1 MSLSYNMKKFFILI
15 SFIIYHDVNSQD
27 SLKNLFIKCDRCDN
41 NFIKNEINFVNHV
54 REQALADIQL
64 FIYRNRN
71 ANNGNRY
78 SLDFIG
84 KNSYQGKELS
94 LNLDTNPRFTRDEVR
109 NALKRKIDVGLIYFL
124 VESDI
129 SEKINISFDSVDSRK
144 EYYEMSSDKWKNWV
158 FQTSGDARFENE
170 TSRKES
176 NIRIELDA
184 DKVTEKIKLQFDV
197 DFERSNNE
205 YENQDNI
212 FISKRNRK
220 SFNAKS
226 VWSISK
232 KWSVGFTA
240 GASGDTYQN
249 IDFRYH
255 FLPAIEYSFFPYEE
269 FIRREMVI
277 NYRIGYGYRNYIEE
291 TIYNKFE
298 ENVYLH
304 QLAFETRF
312 RQPWGEIY
320 STLRGKSFLHD
331 PSKNSFSLDSWFS
344 IRVFE
349 GLSLRL
355 GGEIELIRDQL
366 SLPKGNASIE
376 DLLLQQQE
384 IATDFRSEF
393 SVGISYTFGS
403 AFNNYLNSRL

>member
-1 MSLSYNMKKFFILI
+1 MKKILLSIILFISHNL
-15 SFIIYHDVNSQD
+15 YSQED
-27 SLKNLFIKCDRCDN
+27 LYNLFIKCDRCDD
-41 NFIKNEINFVNHV
+41 NFLKNEINYVNHV
-54 REQALADIQL
+54 REQGLADIQL

-78 SLDFIG
+78 TLDFIG
-84 KNSYQGKELS
+84 KNNFSEKKLS
-94 LNLDTNPRFTRDEVR
+94 LVLDTNPKLTRDNVR
-109 NALKRKIDVGLIYFL
+109 NELKRKIDLGLVYFL
-124 VESDI
+124 VDSKISD
-129 SEKINISFDSVDSRK
+129 KINISFDTLINNNES
-144 EYYEMSSDKWKNWV
+144 YELSSDKWKNWV
-158 FQTSGDARFENE
+158 FQSAGELNFENE
-170 TSRKES
+170 TSRNES
-176 NIRIELDA
+176 NVRIELDA
-184 DKVTEKIKLQFDV
+184 DKVTDKIKLQFDI
-197 DFERSNNE
+197 DFERSNSK
-205 YENQDNI
+205 YENQDNT
-212 FISKRNRK
+212 FVSKRNRK
-220 SFNAKS
+220 SFGAKS
-226 VWSISK
+226 VWSINN
-232 KWSVGFTA
+232 KWSAGFNA

-249 IDFRYH
+249 IDFRYYIM
-255 FLPAIEYSFFPYEE
+255 PAIEYSFFPYYE
-269 FIRREMVI
+269 FVRREMVI

-291 TIYNKFE
+291 TIYNKLE

-320 STLRGKSFLHD
+320 TNLRAKSFLHD
-331 PSKNSFSLDSWFS
+331 PSKNSFRLDSWFS

-349 GLSLRL
+349 GLSVRF

-393 SVGISYTFGS
+393 RIAIGYTFGS

>member
-1 MSLSYNMKKFFILI
+1 MKKILIFFILFI
-15 SFIIYHDVNSQD
+15 SNDLYAQNNLNS
-27 SLKNLFIKCDRCDN
+27 LFIKCDRCDN
-41 NFIKNEINFVNHV
+41 NFLKSEINYVNHV
-54 REQALADIQL
+54 RDQGLADIQL

-78 SLDFIG
+78 TLDFIG
-84 KNSYQGKELS
+84 KNIFSDKELS
-94 LNLDTNPRFTRDEVR
+94 LVLDTNPRLTSDDVR
-109 NALKRKIDVGLIYFL
+109 NELKRKIDIGLVYFL
-124 VESDI
+124 AESDI
-129 SEKINISFDSVDSRK
+129 SNKINISYDSINNNNNNS
-144 EYYEMSSDKWKNWV
+144 YESSSDKWKNWV
-158 FQTSGDARFENE
+158 FQSSGEVNFENE
-170 TSRKES
+170 TSRNES

-184 DKVTEKIKLQFDV
+184 DKVTDKIKLQLDI
-197 DFERSNNE
+197 DFERSNNK
-205 YENQDNI
+205 YESQDNT

-220 SFNAKS
+220 SFGAKS
-226 VWSISK
+226 VWSINN
-232 KWSVGFTA
+232 KWSAGFNA

-249 IDFRYH
+249 IDFRYY
-255 FLPAIEYSFFPYEE
+255 FMPAIEYSFYPYYE
-269 FIRREMVI
+269 FVRREMVI

-291 TIYNKFE
+291 TIYNKME

-320 STLRGKSFLHD
+320 TNLRGKAFLQD
-331 PSKNSFSLDSWFS
+331 PSKNSLRLDSWFS

-349 GLSLRL
+349 GLSIKF

-393 SVGISYTFGS
+393 RIAIGYTFGS

>member
-1 MSLSYNMKKFFILI
+1 MKKKFTLLLLLLL
-15 SFIIYHDVNSQD
+15 SQNIFSQED
-27 SLKNLFIKCDRCDN
+27 LSNLFIKCDRCDN
-41 NFIKNEINFVNHV
+41 NFLKNEINYVNHV
-54 REQALADIQL
+54 REQGLADIQL

-84 KNSYQGKELS
+84 KNKFSEKELS
-94 LNLDTNPRFTRDEVR
+94 LILDTNPRLTQDEVR
-109 NALKRKIDVGLIYFL
+109 NALKRKIDIGLLYFL
-124 VESDI
+124 VNSDI
-129 SEKINISFDSVDSRK
+129 SNNIIITYDSIINNNES
-144 EYYEMSSDKWKNWV
+144 YEQSSDKWKNWV
-158 FQTSGDARFENE
+158 FQSAGEVNFENE

-184 DKVTEKIKLQFDV
+184 DKVTDKIKLQFDV
-197 DFERSNNE
+197 DFEKSNNT

-212 FISKRNRK
+212 FLSKRNRK
-220 SFNAKS
+220 SFGVKS
-226 VWSISK
+226 IWSINN
-232 KWSVGFTA
+232 KWSAGFNA

-249 IDFRYH
+249 IDFRHYIM
-255 FLPAIEYSFFPYEE
+255 PAIEYSFFPYSE
-269 FIRREMVI
+269 FVRREMVI

-291 TIYNKFE
+291 TIYNKLE

-320 STLRGKSFLHD
+320 TNLRAKAFLQD
-331 PSKNSFSLDSWFS
+331 PSKNSFRLDSWFS

-349 GLSLRL
+349 GLAVRF

-393 SVGISYTFGS
+393 RIAIGYTFGS

>member
-1 MSLSYNMKKFFILI
+1 MKKILI
-15 SFIIYHDVNSQD
+15 PFIVFISFNLYAQEDLNR
-27 SLKNLFIKCDRCDN
+27 LFIKCDRCDN
-41 NFIKNEINFVNHV
+41 NFLKNEITYIDHV
-54 REQALADIQL
+54 REQGLADIQL

-84 KNSYQGKELS
+84 QNDFAGKELS
-94 LNLDTNPRFTRDEVR
+94 LVLDTNPKLTSDEIR
-109 NALKRKIDVGLIYFL
+109 NKLKRKIDIGLVYFL

-129 SEKINISFDSVDSRK
+129 SNRINISYDSVVNNNS
-144 EYYEMSSDKWKNWV
+144 YESSSDKWKNWV
-158 FQTSGDARFENE
+158 FQSAGEVNFENE
-170 TSRKES
+170 TSRNES
-176 NIRIELDA
+176 NVRIELDA
-184 DKVTEKIKLQFDV
+184 DKVTDKIKLQFDI
-197 DFERSNNE
+197 DFERSNNK
-205 YENQDNI
+205 YENQDNT

-220 SFNAKS
+220 SFSAKS
-226 VWSISK
+226 VWSIND
-232 KWSVGFTA
+232 KWSAGFNA
-240 GASGDTYQN
+240 GASGDTYLN
-249 IDFRYH
+249 IDFRYY
-255 FLPAIEYSFFPYEE
+255 FMPAIEYSFYPYYE
-269 FIRREMVI
+269 FVRREMVI

-291 TIYNKFE
+291 TIYNKME

-320 STLRGKSFLHD
+320 TNLRGKAFLHD
-331 PSKNSFSLDSWFS
+331 PSKNSLRLDSWFS

-349 GLSLRL
+349 GLSVKF

-393 SVGISYTFGS
+393 RIAIGYTFGS

>member
-1 MSLSYNMKKFFILI
+1 MKIILI
-15 SFIIYHDVNSQD
+15 FYTFFL
-27 SLKNLFIKCDRCDN
+27 SLDAYGQSDLINLFIKCDRCDN
-41 NFIKNEINFVNHV
+41 SFLKNEINYVNHV
-54 REQALADIQL
+54 REQGLADIQL

-84 KNSYQGKELS
+84 KNSFSDKKIS
-94 LNLDTNPRFTRDEVR
+94 LTLDTNPKFTSDEVR
-109 NALKRKIDVGLIYFL
+109 NALKKKIDIGLIYFL
-124 VESDI
+124 IKSDI
-129 SEKINISFDSVDSRK
+129 SEKITVKYDTTIDNNSDK
-144 EYYEMSSDKWKNWV
+144 LSSDKWKNWV
-158 FQTSGDARFENE
+158 FQSAGSLNFENE
-170 TSRKES
+170 TSRNVS
-176 NIRIELDA
+176 NVSVELDA
-184 DKVTEKIKLQFDV
+184 DKVTDKIKLQFDI
-197 DFERSNNE
+197 DFNRSNNK
-205 YENQDNI
+205 YESQDNTY
-212 FISKRNRK
+212 ISKRNRK
-220 SFNAKS
+220 SIYAKS
-226 VWSISK
+226 VWSINN
-232 KWSVGFTA
+232 KWSAGFNA
-240 GASGDTYQN
+240 GVNGDTYQN
-249 IDFRYH
+249 IKYRY
-255 FLPAIEYSFFPYEE
+255 FFMPAVEYSFFPYSE
-269 FIRREMVI
+269 FVRREMVI

-320 STLRGKSFLHD
+320 TNLRGKTFLQD

-349 GLSLRL
+349 GFSLRF
-355 GGEIELIRDQL
+355 GGEIEIIRDQL

-393 SVGISYTFGS
+393 RISIGYTFGS

>member
-1 MSLSYNMKKFFILI
+1 MRLILI
-15 SFIIYHDVNSQD
+15 FSTFFLSIKLQGQSDLN
-27 SLKNLFIKCDRCDN
+27 NLFIKCDRCDN
-41 NFIKNEINFVNHV
+41 NFLKNEIKYVNHV
-54 REQALADIQL
+54 REQGLADIQL

-84 KNSYQGKELS
+84 KNNFSDKQINLI
-94 LNLDTNPRFTRDEVR
+94 LDTNPKFTSDEVR
-109 NALKRKIDVGLIYFL
+109 NALKKKIDIGLIYFL

-129 SEKINISFDSVDSRK
+129 SDKITIKYDTLINNNDSK
-144 EYYEMSSDKWKNWV
+144 KLSSDKWKNWV
-158 FQTSGDARFENE
+158 FQSAGSVNFENE
-170 TSRKES
+170 TSRNES
-176 NIRIELDA
+176 NVRLELDA
-184 DKVTEKIKLQFDV
+184 DKITDKIKLQFDI
-197 DFERSNNE
+197 DFDRSISKYESQNNT
-205 YENQDNI
+205 YL
-212 FISKRNRK
+212 SKRNRK
-220 SFNAKS
+220 SIQAKS
-226 VWSISK
+226 VWSIND
-232 KWSVGFTA
+232 KWSAGFNA

-249 IDFRYH
+249 INYRYY
-255 FLPAIEYSFFPYEE
+255 FMPAIEYSFFPYYE
-269 FIRREMVI
+269 FVRREMVL

-291 TIYNKFE
+291 TIYDKFE

-320 STLRGKSFLHD
+320 TNLRGKTFLQD

-349 GLSLRL
+349 GLSLRF
-355 GGEIELIRDQL
+355 GGEIEIIRDQL

-393 SVGISYTFGS
+393 RISIGYTFGS

>member
-1 MSLSYNMKKFFILI
+1 MKKILIFFILFI
-15 SFIIYHDVNSQD
+15 SNDLYAQNNLNS
-27 SLKNLFIKCDRCDN
+27 LFIKCDRCDN
-41 NFIKNEINFVNHV
+41 NFLKSEINYVNHV
-54 REQALADIQL
+54 RDQGLADIQL

-78 SLDFIG
+78 TLDFIG
-84 KNSYQGKELS
+84 KNIFSDKELS
-94 LNLDTNPRFTRDEVR
+94 LVLDTNPRLTSDDVR
-109 NALKRKIDVGLIYFL
+109 NELKRKIDIGLVYFL
-124 VESDI
+124 AESDI
-129 SEKINISFDSVDSRK
+129 SNKINISYDSINNNNNS
-144 EYYEMSSDKWKNWV
+144 YESSSDKWKNWV
-158 FQTSGDARFENE
+158 FQSSGEVNFENE
-170 TSRKES
+170 TSRNES

-184 DKVTEKIKLQFDV
+184 DKVTDKIKLQFDI
-197 DFERSNNE
+197 DFERSNNK
-205 YENQDNI
+205 YESQDNT

-220 SFNAKS
+220 SFGAKS
-226 VWSISK
+226 VCSINN
-232 KWSVGFTA
+232 KWSAGFNA

-249 IDFRYH
+249 IDFRYY
-255 FLPAIEYSFFPYEE
+255 FMPAIEYSFYPYYE
-269 FIRREMVI
+269 FVRREMVI

-291 TIYNKFE
+291 TIYNKME

-320 STLRGKSFLHD
+320 TNLRGKAFLQD
-331 PSKNSFSLDSWFS
+331 PSKNSLRLDSWFS

-349 GLSLRL
+349 GLSIKF

-393 SVGISYTFGS
+393 RIAIGYTFGS